1 MHSSE
6 EAPPRDGHS
15 RRTPVRRR
23 QRPTA
28 YYLLVTSHHLTTH
41 YRYVIDC
48 GPTSYHSP
56 LPIHHE
62 LLYRRDALGRLL
74 RGDPL
79 VAPHLDDSVVR
90 HRGVP
95 GGRAHTACD
104 GARRE
109 RHARATGQLGVRA
122 GAAAPPQPL
131 SSTRWWASTTAIL
144 TMALPTTGTA
154 VRGRPV
160 LWRAPRLHP
169 RPLAAAVRPPC
180 LHAVHVPLGGGGG
193 RRDGAPE
200 P

>member
-1 MHSSE
+1 M
-6 EAPPRDGHS
+6 
-15 RRTPVRRR
+15 RRR
-23 QRPTA
+23 QRPTP
-28 YYLLVTSHHLTTH
+28 YYLVFTSHHSRLTT
-41 YRYVIDC
+41 
-48 GPTSYHSP
+48 GTSSTAALLLTSYHSP
-56 LPIHHE
+56 LITHYST
-62 LLYRRDALGRLL
+62 LLHRRDALGRLL

-79 VAPHLDDSVVR
+79 VAPHLDDGVVR

-109 RHARATGQLGVRA
+109 RHARAAGQLGVRA

-144 TMALPTTGTA
+144 TMALPTTGAA
-154 VRGRPV
+154 VRGGPV

-169 RPLAAAVRPPC
+169 RALAAAVRPPR
-180 LHAVHVPLGGGGG
+180 LHALHVPLGGGGG

-200 P
+200 PYAEAEAEA